1 MLVANIVTNRST
13 MGDTRTFED
22 FSKFLGE
29 RPHRLG
35 VVSRMYPQLTA
46 TFLTEALRNIYYADS
61 KPNKFQNT
69 DSTYFEWEVNVSFDL
84 LLQQFFKVLV
94 YATKSAA

>member
-1 MLVANIVTNRST
+1 MLVASIVTNRSN
-13 MGDTRTFED
+13 MGNTRTYED
-22 FSKFLGE
+22 FSKFLGDK
-29 RPHRLG
+29 PHRLG
-35 VVSRMYPQLTA
+35 VVSRLYPELTT

-61 KPNKFQNT
+61 KPNKFQRT

-84 LLQQFFKVLV
+84 CYNQFFKLLE